1 MIRLIPMWISCNVQD
16 VNLCCGGVVVM
27 VVEVVVVMVAVA
39 AGAVAAAG
47 ANCSSSCYGNQSICL
62 LGW

>member
-1 MIRLIPMWISCNVQD
+1 MGISCNVQD
-16 VNLCCGGVVVM
+16 VNLCCGGVVV
-27 VVEVVVVMVAVA
+27 VVVVVVVMVVVA

-47 ANCSSSCYGNQSICL
+47 ANCSSICYGNQSICL